1 MWGINTI
8 YTNIWFSSMSKT
20 AIVGNWG
27 ADVDLSIVDAW
38 DRLKLRL
45 DAVRGAA
52 IVVRERRAVAMV
64 AMVLIHYGCGLCTMV
79 VVYAAFGAGGRG

>member
-64 AMVLIHYGCGLCTMV
+64 LIHYGCGLCTMV